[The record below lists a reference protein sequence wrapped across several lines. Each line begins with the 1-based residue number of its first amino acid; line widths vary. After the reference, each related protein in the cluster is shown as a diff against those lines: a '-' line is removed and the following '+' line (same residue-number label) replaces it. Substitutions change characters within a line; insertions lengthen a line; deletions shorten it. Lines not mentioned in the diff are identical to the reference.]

1 MKKHC
6 VAKVLLAFWEIL
18 LHKSNPKYISNRFSY
33 KFAFILFLSFLTNQI
48 QESGFQ
54 QFDILIK
61 RNISAFYLLQVALH
75 FKAISNSID
84 FYKEIFLHVIP
95 VPIIVPCLYPKDIA
109 SVIQASDKTWHIHV
123 THTCYTYSHNV
134 RTQGRRQSG
143 SKKKSYIHCFGAVI
157 LLL

>member
-1 MKKHC
+1 M
-6 VAKVLLAFWEIL
+6 

-109 SVIQASDKTWHIHV
+109 SVIQAIDKTNKFLSLKAVCRNAFHNGAMA
-123 THTCYTYSHNV
+123 HTCYTYSHNV